1 MTQPVMQFARRNLP
15 MLAVLLVVAAAFAL
29 VLADRWRRGAFVL
42 GGAMLLAAFLRA
54 VLSPERVGL
63 LAVRDK
69 GFDVVAMTAVGA
81 AIMALAASIDPLGT
95 D

>member
-1 MTQPVMQFARRNLP
+1 